1 MNSKLQIISGRYKG
15 RKLALPPEARPT
27 QAKARIAIFNVL
39 GVIVD
44 WRDGMKVW
52 DAFAGSGEFGIEV
65 ISRFPAVSVVFSDIA
80 DSSVATIKKNL
91 AGMETTACVKKADAM
106 SLIGQI
112 VPTADLIFVD
122 PPYSCAD
129 FGRKFI
135 EKISKVARSGTV
147 VVWEQDAD
155 NSTLPGAE
163 NWEILQD
170 KQYGRARFLFMIKK

>member
-15 RKLALPPEARPT
+15 RKLALPPDARPT

-39 GVIVD
+39 GAILD

-52 DAFAGSGEFGIEV
+52 DAFAGSGEFGIEI
-65 ISRFPAVSVVFSDIA
+65 ISRYPGVSVLFSDIA

-91 AGMETTACVKKADAM
+91 AGMETTASVIKADAM
-106 SLIGQI
+106 AMVGQV

-122 PPYSCAD
+122 PPYSCAG
-129 FGRKFI
+129 FGHKFI
-135 EKISKVARSGTV
+135 EKISKVARPGTV

-155 NSTLPGAE
+155 DSVVPGVE

-170 KQYGRARFLFMIKK
+170 KQYGRARFLFMVKK